1 MSFEATLAEA
11 MTSKEAGN
19 VHFKNCQYLEAVK
32 CYSHALA
39 KCPQGEESRAVFLKN
54 RAACYLKLERYSCA
68 SDDCTQALQV
78 SPNDIKAL
86 YRRALAYEASG
97 NLTAAFKD
105 VKYLLS
111 IEPQNKEAVEL
122 ARKLTTIMKK
132 HHEILQSSEGMIN
145 EMVQAL
151 KDPTLSPS
159 KLVMAAK
166 NCAIL
171 SQEQPVAEKLYEAGV
186 VDLLLPLLDSKCVE
200 VIHHVLQTFVGLC
213 MGQKARA
220 YAVIQKISIEKIST
234 LICHDSLEVSCSVVA
249 VIKQVL
255 LSISDE
261 DTVSPKSSDSAVVVA
276 ADTGIINPIMQMVFP
291 LLLGKVVTTTA
302 RDRIME
308 MLMSTIAKV

>member
-1 MSFEATLAEA
+1 

-19 VHFKNCQYLEAVK
+19 VHYKNCHYLEAVK

-39 KCPQGEESRAVFLKN
+39 KCPQGEQSRAVFLKN
-54 RAACYLKLERYSCA
+54 RAACYLKLERYSSA
-68 SDDCTQALQV
+68 LDDCTQALQICA
-78 SPNDIKAL
+78 NDIKSL

-111 IEPQNKEAVEL
+111 IEPQNKEAIEL
-122 ARKLTTIMKK
+122 ARKLMAIMKK

-151 KDPTLSPS
+151 KDPNLPPS
-159 KLVMAAK
+159 KVVMATK

-186 VDLLLPLLDSKCVE
+186 VDLLLPLLDSEFVE
-200 VIHHVLQTFVGLC
+200 VIHHILQTFVGLC
-213 MGQKARA
+213 MGQKACA
-220 YAVIQKISIEKIST
+220 YAVIEKISIGKIST
-234 LICHDSLEVSCSVVA
+234 LICHDSFEVSCSAIA

-261 DTVSPKSSDSAVVVA
+261 DTVSPKYADSAVVVA
-276 ADTGIINPIMQMVFP
+276 ADTAIINPIMQMVFP
-291 LLLGKVVTTTA
+291 LLLGKVVTSTA
-302 RDRIME
+302 RDHIME
-308 MLMSTIAKV
+308 MLISTIAKV

>member
-1 MSFEATLAEA
+1 MSFEATLVEA
-11 MTSKEAGN
+11 MTSKEVGN

-32 CYSHALA
+32 CYSNALA
-39 KCPQGEESRAVFLKN
+39 KCPEGEESRAVFLKN
-54 RAACYLKLERYSCA
+54 RAACYLKLEHYSSA
-68 SDDCTQALQV
+68 LDDCTQALQIF
-78 SPNDIKAL
+78 PNDIKSL

-111 IEPQNKEAVEL
+111 IEPQNKEAIEL
-122 ARKLTTIMKK
+122 ARKLATVMKK

-145 EMVQAL
+145 EMVRAL
-151 KDPTLSPS
+151 KDPTLPQS

-186 VDLLLPLLDSKCVE
+186 VDLLLPLLDSEFVE
-200 VIHHVLQTFVGLC
+200 VIHHVLQTFLGLC

-220 YAVIQKISIEKIST
+220 YAVIQKISVEKVST
-234 LICHDSLEVSCSVVA
+234 LICHDSSEVSCSVIA

-255 LSISDE
+255 LSISNE
-261 DTVSPKSSDSAVVVA
+261 DTVSPKYADSAVVVA
-276 ADTGIINPIMQMVFP
+276 ADTAIINPIVQTVFP
-291 LLLGKVVTTTA
+291 LLLDKVVTSTA
-302 RDRIME
+302 RDHIME